1 MKCAPIVRVTRI
13 SRSPSKKSHSTQS
26 KLTSETQH
34 ISTQSPDRNNNGR
47 ISITKFLLCSR
58 RLAEHT
64 STFDSSLNGV
74 TPVVI
79 IVNVPHTFANIGQCP
94 HDFRQLAKVRW
105 TFASAP
111 FGLSPII
118 GESHI
123 GEELT
128 YSPSTKQQRISGVSV
143 QRTINVSITEDN
155 SLNQK
160 TRDVSAASHTASARN
175 YSGVSIQRLP
185 TAAIIRERLSNPLPP
200 IEISETE
207 SPRSKS
213 SLPAGVHVERI
224 LNERRRRHRVN
235 VGSASSENS
244 NESELNKIRRFS
256 GAHVGPSPT
265 TMEESDLPYK
275 SLSMDSIN
283 QSDPA
288 TPFQVLP
295 KTKTETTTVT
305 TTTSTTATTTTTT
318 TSTSTTSTTTT
329 ST

>member
-1 MKCAPIVRVTRI
+1 MII
-13 SRSPSKKSHSTQS
+13 SY
-26 KLTSETQH
+26 
-34 ISTQSPDRNNNGR
+34 
-47 ISITKFLLCSR
+47 
-58 RLAEHT
+58 
-64 STFDSSLNGV
+64 SSVSL
-74 TPVVI
+74 
-79 IVNVPHTFANIGQCP
+79 VNVPHTFANIGQCP

-123 GEELT
+123 GE
-128 YSPSTKQQRISGVSV
+128 
-143 QRTINVSITEDN
+143 
-155 SLNQK
+155 
-160 TRDVSAASHTASARN
+160 VSAASHTASARN

-288 TPFQVLP
+288 TPFQVCLFRSYF
-295 KTKTETTTVT
+295 
-305 TTTSTTATTTTTT
+305 STN
-318 TSTSTTSTTTT
+318 
-329 ST
+329 

>member
-123 GEELT
+123 GE
-128 YSPSTKQQRISGVSV
+128 
-143 QRTINVSITEDN
+143 
-155 SLNQK
+155 
-160 TRDVSAASHTASARN
+160 VSAASHTASARN

>member
-105 TFASAP
+105 IFASAP

-123 GEELT
+123 GE
-128 YSPSTKQQRISGVSV
+128 
-143 QRTINVSITEDN
+143 
-155 SLNQK
+155 
-160 TRDVSAASHTASARN
+160 VSAASHTASARN

-329 ST
+329 STTATTTTTTTTTTTSTTTTTT